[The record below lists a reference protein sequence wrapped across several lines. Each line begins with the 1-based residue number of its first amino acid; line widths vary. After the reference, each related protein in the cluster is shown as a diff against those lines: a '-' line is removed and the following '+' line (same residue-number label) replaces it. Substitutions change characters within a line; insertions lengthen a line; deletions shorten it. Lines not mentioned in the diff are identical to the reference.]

1 MITITQPGIYDIPL
15 DVYHADPCPT
25 PSLSASGAKIILDEC
40 PAKFW
45 HQNPRLNPAAERE
58 ETKALSVGQAAH
70 TLILQGDDAFAG
82 MIAVMPADLDLRSSA
97 GKAFAA
103 EAKEAGKTLI
113 RAKEFEEIQAMRDAA
128 MRCDWV
134 RLAFASG
141 APERSLFW
149 QDAET
154 GVWLRCRPDY
164 LPDAL
169 RFVPDFKTARSC
181 APADFERAVIDY
193 GYHIQA
199 AHYLNGI
206 EAVTGERPESF
217 FFVVQEK
224 AAPYLVSVCTLDDDA
239 LHWGQQLIRRAI
251 RTFADCLSRD
261 RWPGYDRNVSMIG
274 LPKWAT
280 SRYEAMEA
288 AGLFDITPKEDMNH
302 AAAAE

>member
-1 MITITQPGIYDIPL
+1 MITITQPGVYDIPL
-15 DVYHADPCPT
+15 DAYHADPCPT

-40 PAKFW
+40 PAKFR
-45 HQNPRLNPAAERE
+45 HQNLRLNPAAERE

-70 TLILQGDDAFAG
+70 TWILQGERFAE
-82 MIAVMPADLDLRSSA
+82 MIAVMPADLTLQSAA

-103 EAKEAGKTLI
+103 DAKEAGKTLI
-113 RAKEFEEIQAMRDAA
+113 RAKEFEQIQAMREAVL
-128 MRCDWV
+128 RCEWAQ
-134 RLAFASG
+134 LAFSRG
-141 APERSLFW
+141 APERSLFAV
-149 QDAET
+149 DAET
-154 GVWLRCRPDY
+154 GVWLRCRPDF
-164 LPDAL
+164 LPDAM
-169 RFVPDFKTARSC
+169 RFIPDFKTARSC

-199 AHYLNGI
+199 AHYLAVI
-206 EAVTGERPESF
+206 EAATGERPESF
-217 FFVVQEK
+217 FFIVQEK
-224 AAPYLVSVCTLDDDA
+224 EPPYLVSVCTLDDDA
-239 LHWGQQLIRRAI
+239 LHWGRQLARRAI

-288 AGLFDITPKEDMNH
+288 AGLFDITPNEDMNH